1 MMGRMLVETMRCALL
16 KLASMSCRQRV
27 MDCSR
32 CSNSSVRLKLREAS
46 CRDMAVVECHVVYG
60 AACGVPC
67 DSPHLLRLHA
77 CKRHE
82 DALAVGS
89 SSANLPQ
96 LFPAC
101 SSPTPLPLID
111 LQLLRVL
118 TLPWKAFVTRM
129 AWQLLPLSRAGN
141 AGELTLPIAAN
152 APPLSLHQGRLS
164 LSSISFPCSPSH
176 ILLVIT

>member
-1 MMGRMLVETMRCALL
+1 MRLAEVGVNVLQAARDGLLEMFQFLRQTQISGGELSRHGCCGVSRRVRRCMRCFHP
-16 KLASMSCRQRV
+16 M
-27 MDCSR
+27 
-32 CSNSSVRLKLREAS
+32 
-46 CRDMAVVECHVVYG
+46 
-60 AACGVPC
+60 
-67 DSPHLLRLHA
+67 HLICFPLHA